1 MCARHAN
8 IAGANAFFAN
18 LRLRSPIGAVQITQQ
33 VAQSNKLSFFQSW
46 PTEKSHDATAMHWR
60 YLAAN
65 CRLIGRRICD
75 PTANPSQA
83 LLCKPAYV
91 DWPTPRSAK
100 KLWKE
105 ARVHSIGVGAIPGF
119 KYNPQAANPL
129 T

>member
-1 MCARHAN
+1 MH
-8 IAGANAFFAN
+8 FFAN

-75 PTANPSQA
+75 PTANPF
-83 LLCKPAYV
+83 
-91 DWPTPRSAK
+91 
-100 KLWKE
+100 
-105 ARVHSIGVGAIPGF
+105 PGF
-119 KYNPQAANPL
+119 ALQACIRRLANSTVREKVVEGSQSSQHRSRRDSRL
-129 T
+129 QI